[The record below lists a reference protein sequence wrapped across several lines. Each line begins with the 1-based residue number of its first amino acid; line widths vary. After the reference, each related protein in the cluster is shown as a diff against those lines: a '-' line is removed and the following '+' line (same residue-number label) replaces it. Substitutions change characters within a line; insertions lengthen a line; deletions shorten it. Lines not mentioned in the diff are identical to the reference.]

1 VWLKPISD
9 FFACEYP
16 LFVYGSL
23 NGPGE
28 IIPNGQIAAGV
39 HCALVVKS
47 KRLSQ
52 SVPRKIF
59 TSSTGSVATQP
70 RLALTIPIN
79 TAMRVIRKTMDD
91 FWLIIVLAD
100 KSWKATELM
109 GVRMWERIQ
118 QLYSEGASLR
128 QRCNY
133 KVLRL
138 EKHSGHGVAN
148 ASLDNGLIKTLVLN
162 TNIAVIF
169 VGSGILSRRAS
180 LLDRMKQRSA

>member
-1 VWLKPISD
+1 MKPISD
-9 FFACEYP
+9 LFACEYP

-28 IIPNGQIAAGV
+28 IIPNGRIAAGV

-70 RLALTIPIN
+70 RLVLTIPIN
-79 TAMRVIRKTMDD
+79 TAVRVIRKTMDD

-100 KSWKATELM
+100 KSWNTTELM
-109 GVRMWERIQ
+109 SVRIWQRIQ
-118 QLYSEGASLR
+118 QLYGEVASLR

-133 KVLRL
+133 KVLRR
-138 EKHSGHGVAN
+138 EKHR
-148 ASLDNGLIKTLVLN
+148 
-162 TNIAVIF
+162 VIGWQTRPLTT
-169 VGSGILSRRAS
+169 VLSRHS
-180 LLDRMKQRSA
+180 F